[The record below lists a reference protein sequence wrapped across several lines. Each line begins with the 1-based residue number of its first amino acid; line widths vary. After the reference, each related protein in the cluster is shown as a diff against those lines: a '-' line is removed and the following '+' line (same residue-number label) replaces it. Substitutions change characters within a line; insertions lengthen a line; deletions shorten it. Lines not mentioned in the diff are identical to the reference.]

1 MEISYRKLQSRAA
14 SDAREYMPA
23 LPVENTRAAWEAFQ
37 DSLDSIDASDCAH
50 ESADSWDWVIYHGQA
65 MQLCHILPS
74 NIVGEAESESNDCGG
89 IQSAFE
95 SAGLA
100 GVASLVAYW
109 IVYRAVCD
117 AIETVR
123 EEMTELAQAQIEGIE
138 E

>member
-1 MEISYRKLQSRAA
+1 MEITFRNLENRAT

-23 LPVENTRAAWEAFQ
+23 LPVENTRAAWESFQ

-50 ESADSWDWVIYHGQA
+50 ESADSWDWVIYHGHA
-65 MQLCHILPS
+65 LRLCADLPAS
-74 NIVGEAESESNDCGG
+74 VVGEAESAASDCGG
-89 IQSAFE
+89 IQAAFD

-100 GVASLVAYW
+100 GVASQVAYW

-117 AIETVR
+117 AIETAR
-123 EEMTELAQAQIEGIE
+123 DELTELAQAQIERIE